1 VPRQLGRGEVAP
13 GAPRAAWGRAAQAE
27 RLQNEKQDGAQAA
40 AAGEVKSAAKEPTF
54 DNRRAR
60 YEYEKLESLEVGVA
74 LSGTEIKSVRN
85 GNLSLNEG
93 FARVR
98 DGELW
103 LVNFTILHIRSEH
116 LQPRAGPAAQV
127 AAAQRAAGAI
137 DRSRGGKGPDAD
149 PVALVL
155 QARPGEARTRF
166 DARQENLGQ
175 APHDRDRDA
184 KRDLERAT
192 S

>member
-1 VPRQLGRGEVAP
+1 MKSKVA
-13 GAPRAAWGRAAQAE
+13 R
-27 RLQNEKQDGAQAA
+27 KAA
-40 AAGEVKSAAKEPTF
+40 AAGEAKSAAKEPTF

-74 LSGTEIKSVRN
+74 LSGTEIKSIRN

-103 LVNFTILHIRSEH
+103 LVNFTIPPYKEASIFNHEPGRPRKLLLHKEQLER
-116 LQPRAGPAAQV
+116 LTG
-127 AAAQRAAGAI
+127 RAAEKGLTLI
-137 DRSRGGKGPDAD
+137 PLRLYFKRGRVKLELGLMRGKKIWDK
-149 PVALVL
+149 
-155 QARPGEARTRF
+155 RRTI
-166 DARQENLGQ
+166 A
-175 APHDRDRDA
+175 DRDA
-184 KRDLERAT
+184 KRDLARAT

>member
-1 VPRQLGRGEVAP
+1 MNSKVA
-13 GAPRAAWGRAAQAE
+13 R
-27 RLQNEKQDGAQAA
+27 KAA
-40 AAGEVKSAAKEPTF
+40 ATGEMRTAAKEPTF

-103 LVNFTILHIRSEH
+103 LVNFTIPPYKEASIFNHEPGRPRKLLLHKEQ
-116 LQPRAGPAAQV
+116 LQRLTG
-127 AAAQRAAGAI
+127 RAAEKGLTLI
-137 DRSRGGKGPDAD
+137 PLRLYFKRGKVKLELGLMRGKKIWDK
-149 PVALVL
+149 
-155 QARPGEARTRF
+155 RRTI
-166 DARQENLGQ
+166 A
-175 APHDRDRDA
+175 DRDA
-184 KRDLERAT
+184 KRDLERG
-192 S
+192 SR

>member
-1 VPRQLGRGEVAP
+1 MKSKIAR
-13 GAPRAAWGRAAQAE
+13 
-27 RLQNEKQDGAQAA
+27 KAA
-40 AAGEVKSAAKEPTF
+40 ATGEVKSAAKEPTF

-103 LVNFTILHIRSEH
+103 LVNFTIPPYKEASILE
-116 LQPRAGPAAQV
+116 V
-127 AAAQRAAGAI
+127 AAAQRAAGAPH
-137 DRSRGGKGPDAD
+137 RARRRKGLD
-149 PVALVL
+149 PHSAALVL
-155 QARPGEARTRF
+155 QARQGQARTRF
-166 DARQENLGQ
+166 DAR
-175 APHDRDRDA
+175 
-184 KRDLERAT
+184 
-192 S
+192 